1 MPMIIINGEL
11 AEQFS
16 YDEAGLMQALQTYA
30 AAKAQG
36 AEVDFVVDIT
46 QAGPDVGGIMEQIA
60 PFMVPYQGSQE
71 MLEVNVEELAGSAM
85 GEGMSPNVGGPP
97 PPGAMPPGANVPG
110 GGMPPGAAQGP
121 GAGMSMAQGPGGPP
135 PPGMSMAGG
144 PMSVGTPAPGTGGD
158 REQAAGGASP
168 EGQLSEHMVAKAGNM
183 VAKAGNKIIRPRSK
197 KDGMPV

>member
-85 GEGMSPNVGGPP
+85 GEGMSPNVGGPAGGPPGMSMGGPP

-110 GGMPPGAAQGP
+110 GGMPPGAGGPP

-135 PPGMSMAGG
+135 PPGMSMA
-144 PMSVGTPAPGTGGD
+144 TGGD
-158 REQAAGGASP
+158 PAQAAGGASP
-168 EGQLSEHMVAKAGNM
+168 EGQLSEQM
-183 VAKAGNKIIRPRSK
+183 VAKAGNKIIKPQGKGR
-197 KDGMPV
+197 MPV

>member
-36 AEVDFVVDIT
+36 GEVDFVIDIT
-46 QAGPDVGGIMEQIA
+46 QAGSELSGIMEQVA

-85 GEGMSPNVGGPP
+85 DEGMSPNVGGPP

-110 GGMPPGAAQGP
+110 GGMPPGAGGP
-121 GAGMSMAQGPGGPP
+121 PPPGMSMAQGPGGPP
-135 PPGMSMAGG
+135 PPPGMSMA
-144 PMSVGTPAPGTGGD
+144 TGGD
-158 REQAAGGASP
+158 PAQAAGGASP
-168 EGQLSEHMVAKAGNM
+168 EGQLSEQMF
-183 VAKAGNKIIRPRSK
+183 AKAGNKIIKPQGKGR
-197 KDGMPV
+197 MPV